1 MVNCSIRL
9 WIGLVWGFQTLGFLG
24 KTHFSFWGFNAF
36 FLYPL
41 LDLLCASY
49 GAILYDFHMPFFSK
63 NKNTAKNMLTKI
75 YIHELTPI
83 LCYRKGKDDI
93 NYSLVRTIPVCIYSY
108 LSNKRTCPLILFKK
122 KIQPTL

>member
-1 MVNCSIRL
+1 MVNCSIRI

-75 YIHELTPI
+75 YIHELTYLLQYYAIEKVKMISITVWSEPFQYAFTYVKY
-83 LCYRKGKDDI
+83 LEM
-93 NYSLVRTIPVCIYSY
+93 LVCTE
-108 LSNKRTCPLILFKK
+108 
-122 KIQPTL
+122 